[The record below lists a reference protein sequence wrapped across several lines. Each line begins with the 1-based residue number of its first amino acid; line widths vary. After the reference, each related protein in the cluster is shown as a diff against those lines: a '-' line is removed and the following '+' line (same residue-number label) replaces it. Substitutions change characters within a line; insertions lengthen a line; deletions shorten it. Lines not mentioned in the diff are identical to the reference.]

1 MEEIKKITLRIASI
15 LLITFLPCAG
25 LLMVYFYTAPKIA
38 EYYDIKEKRAVLDIF
53 KIPYRIKEKKLF
65 GLTLRSYDKKD
76 VRESFNKNIT
86 VEEMSPPSWEMHPTV
101 EQAQEATVEKAPEKG
116 AKAGKKIY
124 KYVKEGKFQG
134 IGFVESKLGYGYNK
148 SSFISIFICV
158 EPDMETLK
166 GIEVLDHSETPG
178 LGGRITEE
186 SFKKQFA
193 GKKVKPNLS
202 IVKERKA
209 ANPNEVDA
217 ITGATNTSKG
227 IEAFINDAMKEFWE
241 LQKDI
246 KW

>member
-1 MEEIKKITLRIASI
+1 
-15 LLITFLPCAG
+15 
-25 LLMVYFYTAPKIA
+25 
-38 EYYDIKEKRAVLDIF
+38 
-53 KIPYRIKEKKLF
+53 
-65 GLTLRSYDKKD
+65 
-76 VRESFNKNIT
+76 
-86 VEEMSPPSWEMHPTV
+86 
-101 EQAQEATVEKAPEKG
+101 
-116 AKAGKKIY
+116 
-124 KYVKEGKFQG
+124 
-134 IGFVESKLGYGYNK
+134 
-148 SSFISIFICV
+148 
-158 EPDMETLK
+158 METLK